1 MASKS
6 SDRSFDEPQHQSA
19 QDSKFSSSDELIT
32 FAQGYFVSEF
42 PNPERLDCPIKGTLP
57 GLVRSGK
64 APDSRLRS
72 HMFGCSEC
80 FGEYQNALTV
90 YRAETTTAEIDA
102 QLDSWWTKFLQT
114 LAPKPVRV
122 FAGAL
127 SLSLLIVVV
136 GYVWREN
143 RTRRQQTV
151 AKRDSASVR
160 APSEDPSTK
169 DLPPANIGK
178 VSSPEV
184 PSQRINPRAFPKQAN
199 QQKVAVQRPKVR
211 PSEESELIAMSIN
224 LEDHRVTRDG
234 WRGGGSDAASLYTL
248 SEGSG
253 GEIKFS
259 RARIR
264 LLISL
269 PEGSRKGFYTVSIVG
284 ASGDTMDTINGR
296 SNDGKTLTVT
306 LNLQGLAPRKYE
318 LRISSEGEPPIG
330 VPIVVT
336 DPPVIAGDKIPPRK
350 GPIRGRPAKKP

>member
-6 SDRSFDEPQHQSA
+6 SDRSLDEPQRQSA

-32 FAQGYFVSEF
+32 FAQGYFASDF
-42 PNPERLDCPIKGTLP
+42 PNPERLDCPIKGMLP
-57 GLVRSGK
+57 DRVRSGK

-90 YRAETTTAEIDA
+90 YRAETTTAEFNA

-114 LAPKPVRV
+114 LAPNPVRV

-127 SLSLLIVVV
+127 SLILLTFVV
-136 GYVWREN
+136 GYVWLEN
-143 RTRRQQTV
+143 RTKRQQTV
-151 AKRDSASVR
+151 ARRDSASVR

-169 DLPPANIGK
+169 DLPDANIGK

-184 PSQRINPRAFPKQAN
+184 PSQRINPPAFPKQAN
-199 QQKVAVQRPKVR
+199 QQKVPVRRPKVR
-211 PSEESELIAMSIN
+211 PSEKNELIAMFIN
-224 LEDHRVTRDG
+224 LGDYQVTRD
-234 WRGGGSDAASLYTL
+234 WLRGGGSDAASLYTL
-248 SEGSG
+248 SERGG

-264 LLISL
+264 LMISL
-269 PEGSRKGFYTVSIVG
+269 PEGSREGFYTVSIVG
-284 ASGDTMDTINGR
+284 ASGDSMDTINGR
-296 SNDGKTLTVT
+296 SNDGKTLTVR
-306 LNLQGLAPRKYE
+306 LNLQGLAPKKYE
-318 LRISSEGEPPIG
+318 LRISREGEPPIG
-330 VPIVVT
+330 VPMVVT
-336 DPPVIAGDKIPPRK
+336 DPPVVAGDKIPSRK